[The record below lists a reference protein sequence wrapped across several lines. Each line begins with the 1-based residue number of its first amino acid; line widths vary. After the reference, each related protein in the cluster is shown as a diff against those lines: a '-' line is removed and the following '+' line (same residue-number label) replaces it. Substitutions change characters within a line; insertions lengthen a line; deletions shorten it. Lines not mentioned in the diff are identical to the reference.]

1 MVVGTLSWKRPKADL
16 YELVCFTFQKTNDSG
31 KQSVRNL
38 SLSSQTDETKVF
50 FDHFRKVGLVM
61 RRDDVALELLNAD
74 PQQQPEGMQ

>member
-1 MVVGTLSWKRPKADL
+1 M
-16 YELVCFTFQKTNDSG
+16 
-31 KQSVRNL
+31 RNL